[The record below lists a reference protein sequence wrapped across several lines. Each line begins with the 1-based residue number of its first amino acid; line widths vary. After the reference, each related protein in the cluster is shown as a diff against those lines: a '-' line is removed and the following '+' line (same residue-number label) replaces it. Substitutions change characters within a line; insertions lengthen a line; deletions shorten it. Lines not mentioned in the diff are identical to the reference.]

1 MSPVVALA
9 PPGFDPGGAFLWL
22 RADLPEH
29 TWHPASAFM
38 DNKGLS
44 ATSVRMDDVHT
55 SVREIVA
62 RER

>member
-44 ATSVRMDDVHT
+44 TT
-55 SVREIVA
+55 NT
-62 RER
+62 